1 MAAVTARHASKS
13 VPFPAPTASILTVP
27 FGLFSQTVELGTQN
41 TSFGIRTEGPSAT
54 GYRLVNPYLSS
65 LHPWFLQ
72 LQQNTRKARA
82 LFAFITGVDI
92 QETHN
97 VSSNISVD
105 KLKMHK
111 ARIVLMLL
119 PKAKGRNAKE
129 SRPWSLTGCTE
140 VRFRGC
146 GMVQQVK
153 AFAVC
158 KHKDV
163 CSIPVTCSRRDSD
176 LPNCSL
182 TSAHPTALASPTHT
196 HTQTIS

>member
-1 MAAVTARHASKS
+1 MPPSQCHS
-13 VPFPAPTASILTVP
+13 VPTASILTLP
-27 FGLFSQTVELGTQN
+27 FGLSSQTVELGTQN
-41 TSFGIRTEGPSAT
+41 TGFGIRTEGPSAT
-54 GYRLVNPYLSS
+54 GYRLVNPYQTSILSS

-82 LFAFITGVDI
+82 LFAFITEVDI
-92 QETHN
+92 LETHK

-105 KLKMHK
+105 KSKMHK
-111 ARIVLMLL
+111 ARIVLTLL

-129 SRPWSLTGCTE
+129 PRPWSLTGCTE

-158 KHKDV
+158 KRKDV

-182 TSAHPTALASPTHT
+182 TSAHPTARASRTHT